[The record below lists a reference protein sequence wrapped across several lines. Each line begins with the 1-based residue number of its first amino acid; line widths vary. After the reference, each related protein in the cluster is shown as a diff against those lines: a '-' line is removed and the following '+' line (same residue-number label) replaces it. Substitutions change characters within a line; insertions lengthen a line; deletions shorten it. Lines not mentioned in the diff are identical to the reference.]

1 MGAQDVII
9 KTRAQPFW
17 VFVRLFLVSQWVCSI
32 CLAREGE
39 EGYCIRLR
47 VPGGDGEPLT
57 LAMGA
62 S

>member
-1 MGAQDVII
+1 MSFI
-9 KTRAQPFW
+9 KTLMQSFRA
-17 VFVRLFLVSQWVCSI
+17 FVRLFSWFQWICSI

-39 EGYCIRLR
+39 EGYSIHLR
-47 VPGGDGEPLT
+47 VPRGDEEPLT